1 MAHEVSVTIK
11 IDSGFWINAPSKI
24 KGKRYTEDQIRNKII
39 KGTLKP
45 TSIHKSQTEALKAA
59 KKRSKSFN
67 KKK

>member
-24 KGKRYTEDQIRNKII
+24 KGKKYTEDQIRNKII

-45 TSIHKSQTEALKAA
+45 TSIHKSQTSALKAA
-59 KKRSKSFN
+59 KKRSKSFD
-67 KKK
+67 KKN

>member
-1 MAHEVSVTIK
+1 MPVYTYRNIK
-11 IDSGFWINAPSKI
+11 MDSGFWINAPSKI
-24 KGKRYTEDQIRNKII
+24 KGKSYTEDQIRNKII

-45 TSIHKSQTEALKAA
+45 TSIHKSQTSALKAA